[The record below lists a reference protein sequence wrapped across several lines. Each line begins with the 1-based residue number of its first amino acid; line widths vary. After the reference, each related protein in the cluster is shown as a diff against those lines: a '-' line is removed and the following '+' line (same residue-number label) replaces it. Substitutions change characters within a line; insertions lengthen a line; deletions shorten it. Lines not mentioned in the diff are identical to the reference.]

1 MDGAYRDMKE
11 HLKKGKK
18 MPTAF
23 FADND
28 MIALGCIKA
37 FRESGYKVPDD
48 ISVIGFDDLPFCEIS
63 SPRLTTIKVFKYEM
77 GQLAVKRLIEL
88 MKSGSKINTKTQ
100 VCTEFVE
107 RDSVA
112 DIRSGVKRVQRCDVK

>member
-1 MDGAYRDMKE
+1 
-11 HLKKGKK
+11 

-37 FRESGYKVPDD
+37 FQEFGYRVPED

-77 GQLAVKRLIEL
+77 GQLAVRRVIEL
-88 MKSGSKINTKTQ
+88 MKNGGKINTKTQ
-100 VCTEFVE
+100 ICTEFVE

-112 DIRSGVKRVQRCDVK
+112 DLRSGIKKGGK

>member
-1 MDGAYRDMKE
+1 
-11 HLKKGKK
+11 

-37 FRESGYKVPDD
+37 FEEYGYRVPED

-63 SPRLTTIKVFKYEM
+63 TPRLTTIKVYKYEM
-77 GQLAVKRLIEL
+77 GQLAVRRLIEL
-88 MKSGSKINTKTQ
+88 MKDGNSKINTKTQ

-112 DIRSGVKRVQRCDVK
+112 DLRFVVKKGGK

>member
-11 HLKKGKK
+11 HLKKGAK

-37 FRESGYKVPDD
+37 FQEFGYRVPED

-77 GQLAVKRLIEL
+77 GQLAVRRVIEL
-88 MKSGSKINTKTQ
+88 MKNGGKINTKTQ
-100 VCTEFVE
+100 ICTEFVE

-112 DIRSGVKRVQRCDVK
+112 DLRSGIKKGGK